1 MLHILYHGQRMFPL
15 RFMWPDSLSGK
26 LVGASNAAMRIMAR
40 PLGSIVRQ
48 NILIF
53 FLSY

>member
-15 RFMWPDSLSGK
+15 RFMWPDSLSRK
-26 LVGASNAAMRIMAR
+26 LAGACNAAMRTIAR

-48 NILIF
+48 NILIL